1 MTMAM
6 PDAQLSSNHQAILDR
21 FLMACQAD
29 ERIIAAFLVGSYAKG
44 KADEHSDLDLYIVT
58 RDDAFDDFVANRESF
73 VRLLGE
79 PAFVED
85 FDVPGIVFL
94 IFPNGSEV
102 EINYTSQSR
111 VGGIFDA
118 PFKVLLDKRDITAG
132 LVSRVER
139 EFDQAKQT
147 ERLRRLIY
155 WFWHNFSHFVT
166 ALARNQLWWAQGQLD
181 ILRANCVGLARLRN
195 DFSDPEVEEEVY
207 FKIEDAMPVEQLSP
221 LQDTF
226 CPMEKDAMLAS
237 AFVIVDFYRE
247 LATALAQK
255 HGIPYPEALEKVM
268 IERLR
273 KIRDNH

>member
-29 ERIIAAFLVGSYAKG
+29 QRVIAAFLVGSYAKG

-58 RDDAFDDFVANRESF
+58 RDDALDDFAANRKPF

-85 FDVPGIVFL
+85 FDAPGIVFL
-94 IFPNGSEV
+94 IFPDGSEV
-102 EINYTSQSR
+102 EINYASQSR
-111 VGGIFDA
+111 LEGIFDA
-118 PFKVLLDKRDITAG
+118 PFKTLLDKRDITAG
-132 LVSRVER
+132 LVSRAER
-139 EFDQAKQT
+139 EFDQAPQT
-147 ERLRRLIY
+147 ERLRRLIQ

-195 DFSDPEVEEEVY
+195 GFSDPEVEEEVY

-247 LATALAQK
+247 LATALAQE

-268 IERLR
+268 IERLK